1 MARAALWFGYSD
13 PRCGHRL
20 LLGLCPRGQGEV
32 VVTRWPQLW
41 SVARWRVVGV
51 IIVGRADMEGH
62 AHPKGTASE
71 TLDRIRRGGTHL
83 ILAAQRWLG
92 ETKTLLDDGD
102 FQGAMKTAAQ
112 LHEKIAAL
120 AVAEGSL
127 GTVSDARILKCRDVE
142 IGMTLAEVG
151 EVTAIEP
158 CPCGQ
163 DHCDRIVLT
172 IDERPVN
179 FPADAEI
186 IVAAYISQ

>member
-1 MARAALWFGYSD
+1 
-13 PRCGHRL
+13 
-20 LLGLCPRGQGEV
+20 
-32 VVTRWPQLW
+32 
-41 SVARWRVVGV
+41 
-51 IIVGRADMEGH
+51 MERH

-83 ILAAQRWLG
+83 ILAAQRSLG
-92 ETKTLLDDGD
+92 ETRALLDDGD
-102 FQGAMKTAAQ
+102 FHGAMKAAAR
-112 LHEKIAAL
+112 LHEKVSAL

-127 GTVSDARILKCRDVE
+127 ATVSDARILRCGE
-142 IGMTLAEVG
+142 IEVGMTLSDVG

-172 IDERPVN
+172 LDDQSVS

-186 IVAAYISQ
+186 IVAAGLSQ

>member
-1 MARAALWFGYSD
+1 
-13 PRCGHRL
+13 
-20 LLGLCPRGQGEV
+20 
-32 VVTRWPQLW
+32 
-41 SVARWRVVGV
+41 
-51 IIVGRADMEGH
+51 MEDH
-62 AHPKGTASE
+62 VHPKGTASE

-83 ILAAQRWLG
+83 ILAAHRWLA
-92 ETKTLLDDGD
+92 ETKALLDEGD

-112 LHEKIAAL
+112 LHDKISAL

-142 IGMTLAEVG
+142 IGMMAADVG
-151 EVTAIEP
+151 EVTAIER

-172 IDERPVN
+172 IEEQPVN

-186 IVAAYISQ
+186 IVAAPLSQ

>member
-1 MARAALWFGYSD
+1 
-13 PRCGHRL
+13 
-20 LLGLCPRGQGEV
+20 
-32 VVTRWPQLW
+32 
-41 SVARWRVVGV
+41 
-51 IIVGRADMEGH
+51 MEDH
-62 AHPKGTASE
+62 PHPKGTASD

-83 ILAAQRWLG
+83 ILAAQRWLA
-92 ETKTLLDDGD
+92 ETKVLLDDGD
-102 FQGAMKTAAQ
+102 FQGAMRSAAQ

-151 EVTAIEP
+151 EVTAVEP

-172 IDERPVN
+172 IEERPVN

-186 IVAAYISQ
+186 IVSASISQ

>member
-1 MARAALWFGYSD
+1 MQ
-13 PRCGHRL
+13 GH
-20 LLGLCPRGQGEV
+20 P
-32 VVTRWPQLW
+32 
-41 SVARWRVVGV
+41 
-51 IIVGRADMEGH
+51 
-62 AHPKGTASE
+62 HPKGTASD

-83 ILAAQRWLG
+83 ILAAHRWLA
-92 ETKTLLDDGD
+92 ETNALLDAAH
-102 FQGAMKTAAQ
+102 FQAAMKSAAQ

-142 IGMTLAEVG
+142 VGMTLAEVG

-163 DHCDRIVLT
+163 DHCDRIILMIEDRT
-172 IDERPVN
+172 VN

-186 IVAAYISQ
+186 IVATYVPQ

>member
-1 MARAALWFGYSD
+1 
-13 PRCGHRL
+13 
-20 LLGLCPRGQGEV
+20 
-32 VVTRWPQLW
+32 
-41 SVARWRVVGV
+41 
-51 IIVGRADMEGH
+51 MEGH

-83 ILAAQRWLG
+83 ILASQRWLA
-92 ETKTLLDDGD
+92 ETKALLDDGD
-102 FQGAMKTAAQ
+102 FQGAMRSAAQ

-127 GTVSDARILKCRDVE
+127 GTISDARILKCRDVE

-172 IDERPVN
+172 IEERPVN